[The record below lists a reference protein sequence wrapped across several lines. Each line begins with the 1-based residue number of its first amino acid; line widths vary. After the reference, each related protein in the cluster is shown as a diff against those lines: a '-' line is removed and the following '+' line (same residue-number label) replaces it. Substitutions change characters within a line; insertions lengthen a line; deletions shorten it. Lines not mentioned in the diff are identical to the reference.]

1 MVPSV
6 SSVNMI
12 PSLMVLRTVPV
23 KANSIGCEM
32 LSNGTAL
39 ALLTDVRIAPDAGET
54 AISAKKMDKTAFMDW
69 RNYITGNATP
79 LPCSILQILVGG
91 FLREAGVCCYYG
103 HGKA

>member
-39 ALLTDVRIAPDAGET
+39 ALLTDVRIAPDAGEN
-54 AISAKKMDKTAFMDW
+54 AISAKKMDKAAFMDLFELYH
-69 RNYITGNATP
+69 RPSDCIAMQHTTNS
-79 LPCSILQILVGG
+79 C
-91 FLREAGVCCYYG
+91 R
-103 HGKA
+103 